1 MRTVLLTM
9 VLLGSNLLNAQ
20 AKGDKLTP
28 AQIAEMRK
36 NGTGSMTMII
46 STPSGADV
54 ILDGRTIL
62 RTPARFVME
71 KKGDAARTLVIS
83 MGGYKPFEQKVEVK
97 GQTIMLNVKLEALDS
112 PNPSTASNA
121 APGTPAGALPTPVEL
136 KPYPEGVQPYDIK
149 GVKLGALLTEWNNRT
164 RQTAP
169 VNFFQIQRTRK
180 RLTGPLSARIPF
192 T

>member
-71 KKGDAARTLVIS
+71 KKSDAARTLVIS

-112 PNPSTASNA
+112 PNP
-121 APGTPAGALPTPVEL
+121 
-136 KPYPEGVQPYDIK
+136 
-149 GVKLGALLTEWNNRT
+149 
-164 RQTAP
+164 
-169 VNFFQIQRTRK
+169 
-180 RLTGPLSARIPF
+180 
-192 T
+192 